1 MSFKSNLKKCE
12 SLTAADI
19 GNYNVPSGFGL
30 CRSFNNNPTIDSN
43 TKLIIVGTLTP
54 PEGRKNGYFY
64 SADGNGVYGLLD
76 NYFAGK
82 SNFLNLKNK
91 LIASSNKAQCVEDI
105 KNELKKF
112 NIAFLDVIDCAIAS
126 TTSPND
132 NEILYFN
139 LDFGSFKN
147 VLETLADFNFVCTS
161 KNAVEGLLCILK
173 KFGIVATNTGTY
185 PIALSYNNKKFVIDL
200 APQIVRGK
208 IKYNNEPITNRRAHW
223 MKILAKYI

>member
-12 SLTAADI
+12 SLTATDV
-19 GNYNVPSGFGL
+19 GNYNIPNGFDL
-30 CRSFNNNPTIDSN
+30 CRSFNCNHAIDSN

-54 PEGRKNGYFY
+54 PEGRKNGYYY
-64 SADGNGVYGLLD
+64 SAGMNGVYSLLD
-76 NYFAGK
+76 NYLADK

-91 LIASSNKAQCVEDI
+91 LIASSNKAQCVDNI
-105 KNELKKF
+105 INELKKF

-126 TTSPND
+126 TTSPDD

-147 VLETLADFNFVCTS
+147 VLDTLSEFNFVCTS

-185 PIALSYNNKKFVIDL
+185 PIDLSCNNKKFFIDL
-200 APQIVRGK
+200 APQIVRNT
-208 IKYNNEPITNRRAHW
+208 KYNNAKIKGQQKHW
-223 MKILAKYI
+223 DNVLKRCNI